1 MEGLAKLKH
10 GKLPDSLIHEIFLIK
25 KHVQF
30 ELKQLPEIHQ
40 NKKGRFAL
48 KKLIYLSI
56 TILLVSASLFT
67 SCGSAS
73 STTAANNNSTSTT
86 TAVTA
91 GSGVLTFTNTD
102 PYTLDPAASNE
113 ALSTSYIMQIYSGLM
128 KLDNNLEPVPDIAAD
143 MPTVSADGLTYTFH
157 LRKDVKFSDGT
168 PVTAND
174 FQYSWNRAANPATN
188 SPTAP
193 EYLGDIAG
201 VNDVLSGTATQISGV
216 KVIDNYTLQVT
227 INSPESYFLYKLTFP
242 ASFVV
247 EKSNVNAGTN
257 WWKTPIGTGPFK
269 VKEWKY
275 DADFILARND
285 LYYGDLPKIA
295 EIDMTL
301 NSTTSDMDLFETG
314 DVDFT
319 SPPAEYYDQIM
330 DPSGPFYQYLSKSPS
345 LSVDYIG
352 FNCQE
357 APFNDPDIR
366 QAFCLAIDKDKI
378 VNLTY
383 RNMTQKA
390 EGILPV
396 GIPGY
401 NNNLTGLDYDVSK
414 AQALIKA
421 SSYGNVANL
430 PAITLT
436 IAGEGG
442 STDQEIQA
450 LVYQW
455 KQNLG
460 VDVQI
465 RELDPQI
472 YYNEL
477 SQEVDQ
483 MYSTGWIADYP
494 YPQDF
499 LDILFSSGSNYNYGG
514 YSNPQ
519 FDSIIQQA
527 NGESDQTKAFT
538 LYQQAEQLMINDAA
552 CLPLTFGQNYL
563 LIQPWVKN
571 LTVNALGILDFND
584 VTISSH

>member
-1 MEGLAKLKH
+1 
-10 GKLPDSLIHEIFLIK
+10 
-25 KHVQF
+25 
-30 ELKQLPEIHQ
+30 
-40 NKKGRFAL
+40 L
-48 KKLIYLSI
+48 KKITYLAI
-56 TILLVSASLFT
+56 AILLISASLLT
-67 SCGSAS
+67 SCGAAS
-73 STTAANNNSTSTT
+73 STTAVNNNSSSTT

-91 GSGVLTFTNTD
+91 GSGTLTFTNTD

-128 KLDNNLEPVPDIAAD
+128 KLDNNLEPVPDIAAS

-157 LRKDVKFSDGT
+157 LRTDVKFSDGT

-201 VNDVLSGTATQISGV
+201 VNDVLSGKATQISGV

-247 EKSNVNAGTN
+247 EKSNVNSGDN

-269 VKEWKY
+269 VKEWTPETE
-275 DADFILARND
+275 FILARND

-330 DPSGPFYQYLSKSPS
+330 DPAGPFYQDLSVSPS

-352 FNCQE
+352 FNCNE

-378 VNLTY
+378 VDLTY
-383 RNMTQKA
+383 RNMAQKA
-390 EGILPV
+390 EGILPP

-401 NNNLTGLDYDVSK
+401 NANVTGLDFDVSQ

-421 SSYGNVANL
+421 STYGSAANL
-430 PAITLT
+430 PPITIT
-436 IAGEGG
+436 VAGEGG
-442 STDQEIQA
+442 NTDQVIQS

-455 KQNLG
+455 QQNLG
-460 VDVQI
+460 VNVQV
-465 RELDPQI
+465 RELDPEV
-472 YYNEL
+472 YYSEL

-499 LDILFSSGSNYNYGG
+499 LDILFSSGSTYNYGG

-519 FDSIIQQA
+519 FDALIQQA

-538 LYQQAEQLMINDAA
+538 IYQQAEQLMINDGA

-563 LIQPWVKN
+563 LIQPWVKG
-571 LTVNALGILDFND
+571 LTVNALGIMDFND
-584 VTISSH
+584 VTISAH

>member
-1 MEGLAKLKH
+1 MKKITYLA
-10 GKLPDSLIHEIFLIK
+10 I
-25 KHVQF
+25 
-30 ELKQLPEIHQ
+30 
-40 NKKGRFAL
+40 A
-48 KKLIYLSI
+48 
-56 TILLVSASLFT
+56 ILLISASLLT
-67 SCGSAS
+67 SCGAAS
-73 STTAANNNSTSTT
+73 STTAVNNNSSSTT

-91 GSGVLTFTNTD
+91 GSGTLTFTNTD

-128 KLDNNLEPVPDIAAD
+128 KLDNNLEPVPDIAAS

-157 LRKDVKFSDGT
+157 LRTDVKFSDGT

-201 VNDVLSGTATQISGV
+201 VNDVLSGKATQISGV

-247 EKSNVNAGTN
+247 EKSNVNSGAN

-269 VKEWKY
+269 VKEWTPETE
-275 DADFILARND
+275 FILARND

-330 DPSGPFYQYLSKSPS
+330 DPAGPFYQDLSVSPS

-352 FNCQE
+352 FNCNE

-378 VNLTY
+378 VDLTY
-383 RNMTQKA
+383 RNMAQKA
-390 EGILPV
+390 EGILPP

-401 NNNLTGLDYDVSK
+401 NANVTGLDFDVSQ

-421 SSYGNVANL
+421 STYGSAANL
-430 PAITLT
+430 PPITIT
-436 IAGEGG
+436 VAGEGG
-442 STDQEIQA
+442 NTDQVIQS

-455 KQNLG
+455 QQNLG
-460 VDVQI
+460 VNVQV
-465 RELDPQI
+465 RELDPEV
-472 YYNEL
+472 YYSEL

-499 LDILFSSGSNYNYGG
+499 LDILFSSGSTYNYGG

-519 FDSIIQQA
+519 FDALIQQA
-527 NGESDQTKAFT
+527 NGESDPTKAFT
-538 LYQQAEQLMINDAA
+538 LYQQAEQLMINDGA

-563 LIQPWVKN
+563 LIQPWVKG
-571 LTVNALGILDFND
+571 LTVNALGIMDFND
-584 VTISSH
+584 VTISAH

>member
-1 MEGLAKLKH
+1 M
-10 GKLPDSLIHEIFLIK
+10 K
-25 KHVQF
+25 K
-30 ELKQLPEIHQ
+30 I
-40 NKKGRFAL
+40 
-48 KKLIYLSI
+48 IYLSI
-56 TILLVSASLFT
+56 AILLAAASLLT
-67 SCGSAS
+67 SCGAAS
-73 STTAANNNSTSTT
+73 STTAVNNNSTGTT
-86 TAVTA
+86 TAVTP

-128 KLDNNLEPVPDIAAD
+128 KLDNNLEPVPDIAAS
-143 MPTVSADGLTYTFH
+143 MPTVSADGLTYTFN

-168 PVTAND
+168 PVTAYD
-174 FQYSWNRAANPATN
+174 FQYSWTRAATPATN
-188 SPTAP
+188 SPTAT

-201 VNDVLSGTATQISGV
+201 VNDVLSGKATQISGV

-247 EKSNVNAGTN
+247 EKSNVTSGAN

-269 VKEWKY
+269 VQEWTPETE
-275 DADFILARND
+275 FILARND

-301 NSTTSDMDLFETG
+301 NSTTNDMDLFETG

-330 DPSGPFYQYLSKSPS
+330 DPSGPFYQDLSVSPS

-352 FNCQE
+352 FNCKE

-378 VNLTY
+378 VDLTY
-383 RNMTQKA
+383 RNMAQKA
-390 EGILPV
+390 EGILPP

-401 NNNLTGLDYDVSK
+401 NANVTGLNFNVTQ

-421 SSYGNVANL
+421 STYGSAANL
-430 PAITLT
+430 PPITIT
-436 IAGEGG
+436 VAGEGG
-442 STDQEIQA
+442 NTDQVIQS

-455 KQNLG
+455 QQNLG
-460 VDVQI
+460 VNVQV
-465 RELDPQI
+465 RELDPEV
-472 YYNEL
+472 YYSEL

-499 LDILFSSGSNYNYGG
+499 LDILFSSGSSYNYGG

-519 FDSIIQQA
+519 FDSLIQQA
-527 NGESDQTKAFT
+527 NQESDQTKAFA
-538 LYQQAEQLMINDAA
+538 LYQQAEQLIVNNAA
-552 CLPLTFGQNYL
+552 CLPLTFGQTYL
-563 LIQPWVKN
+563 LVQPWVKN
-571 LTVNALGILDFND
+571 LSVNALGIMDFND
-584 VTISSH
+584 VTISPH

>member
-1 MEGLAKLKH
+1 
-10 GKLPDSLIHEIFLIK
+10 
-25 KHVQF
+25 
-30 ELKQLPEIHQ
+30 
-40 NKKGRFAL
+40 
-48 KKLIYLSI
+48 
-56 TILLVSASLFT
+56 
-67 SCGSAS
+67 
-73 STTAANNNSTSTT
+73 
-86 TAVTA
+86 
-91 GSGVLTFTNTD
+91 
-102 PYTLDPAASNE
+102 
-113 ALSTSYIMQIYSGLM
+113 M
-128 KLDNNLEPVPDIAAD
+128 KLDNNLEPVPDIAAS
-143 MPTVSADGLTYTFH
+143 MPTISADGLTYTFH
-157 LRKDVKFSDGT
+157 LRTDVKFSDGT

-201 VNDVLSGTATQISGV
+201 VNDVLSGKATQISGV
-216 KVIDNYTLQVT
+216 KVIDNYTLQVM

-247 EKSNVNAGTN
+247 EKSNINSGAN
-257 WWKTPIGTGPFK
+257 WWKTPVGTGPFK

-275 DADFILARND
+275 QTDFKLARND

-314 DVDFT
+314 KVDFT
-319 SPPAEYYDQIM
+319 GPPAEYYDQIM
-330 DPSGPFYQYLSKSPS
+330 DPAGPFYQYLSKSPS
-345 LSVDYIG
+345 LSVDYVG
-352 FNCQE
+352 FNCKE

-366 QAFCLAIDKDKI
+366 QAFCLAIDKDTI
-378 VNLTY
+378 VDLTY
-383 RNMTQKA
+383 RNMAQKA

-401 NNNLTGLDYDVSK
+401 NSNLTGLDYDVSK
-414 AQALIKA
+414 AQVLIKA
-421 SSYGNVANL
+421 SSYGSAANL
-430 PAITLT
+430 PTITLT

-442 STDQEIQA
+442 STSQEIQA

-455 KQNLG
+455 QQNLG
-460 VDVQI
+460 VNVQV

-499 LDILFSSGSNYNYGG
+499 LDILFSSGSGYNYGG
-514 YSNPQ
+514 YSDPQ
-519 FDSIIQQA
+519 FDALIQQA
-527 NGESDQTKAFT
+527 NGESDQTKAFA

-571 LTVNALGILDFND
+571 LTVNALGIMDFND